1 MKTSLDQLPQ
11 LLPASKQKEL
21 AKVQEIIV
29 RRFQVQAREYM
40 FNLEKI
46 ILFGSYARGTW
57 VEDGYVK
64 DGITY
69 EYKSDFDILVVTQQG
84 ISESNWIGL
93 CIDEHIDKHPAIKT
107 EVDLAP

>member
-11 LLPASKQKEL
+11 PPPASKQKEL
-21 AKVQEIIV
+21 ARVQDIIV
-29 RRFQVQAREYM
+29 NRFQAEEHI
-40 FNLEKI
+40 FKLEKI

-69 EYKSDFDILVVTQQG
+69 EYKSDFDILVVTHYLV
-84 ISESNWIGL
+84 IGNL
-93 CIDEHIDKHPAIKT
+93 RLDKWRSIFVHVVLTKN
-107 EVDLAP
+107 EL